1 MTKRNVILAIAIAAV
16 IAAGA
21 LAGYWLW
28 AAGQVRTA
36 IAEWSDAQRAA
47 GYAIAYGGPDI
58 GGFPVRL
65 SVHFAAPR
73 VTAPQG
79 WHWSGAAIAGQ
90 AAFWQPLSLRLALPL
105 RQELVTV
112 WRGLERTLSLQSA
125 RADGLVRLDGRG
137 RAVAATVEMAEVT
150 LREAAGW
157 SARIGHMRHDIS
169 RPSAAPEDQPH
180 TRLEGTIADLTLT
193 QAPPPLPATID
204 RLAYAAD
211 LTGTLPPGEPAAA
224 LAAWRDGGGLLQ
236 VTNLTLIWGPLDVRA
251 DGTVALDALLRPE
264 GAFAAHIAGLPE
276 MLEALVARGIM
287 LPGAAAAL
295 RIAVLTLSEGRDGSG
310 RPTVRLPVTLQ
321 DGTIFLG
328 PVALARVDPVL

>member
-1 MTKRNVILAIAIAAV
+1 MTKLRFVLIAATAAV

-21 LAGYWLW
+21 LGLYWVW
-28 AAGQVRTA
+28 AAGQVRAA

-47 GYAIAYGGPDI
+47 GYHIAYGGPDV

-65 SVHFAAPR
+65 SVHIAAPR
-73 VTAPQG
+73 IAAPQG
-79 WHWSGAAIAGQ
+79 WRWSGAAIAGQ

-112 WRGLERTLSLQSA
+112 WRGLERTLSLQAA
-125 RADGLVRLDGRG
+125 RAESLVRLDTRG
-137 RAVAATVEMAEVT
+137 QAVAATVEMADVT

-157 SARIGHMRHDIS
+157 SARIGHMRHDIT
-169 RPSAAPEDQPH
+169 RPPAAPEAQPH
-180 TRLEGTIADLTLT
+180 TRVEGTIADLTLA
-193 QAPPPLPATID
+193 QVPPPWPVTID

-211 LTGTLPPGEPAAA
+211 LSGTLPPGEPAAA

-236 VTNLTLIWGPLDVRA
+236 VTNLTLIWGSLDVRA
-251 DGTVALDALLRPE
+251 DGTLALDALLRPE
-264 GAFAAHIAGLPE
+264 GAFAARIAGLPE
-276 MLEALVARGIM
+276 MLDALVAQGM
-287 LPGAAAAL
+287 MQPGAAAAL
-295 RIAVLTLSEGRDGSG
+295 RIAVLTLSEGRDGNG